1 MTRLRLVKPTRTAF
15 AYENR
20 MGVTYYLHE
29 GRTTTGKPRY
39 FFAKTMGPG
48 MLSEMPGGVEV
59 SESINGVVSVRRKTT
74 DRAAVPEED
83 VKVVQEAVGRHL
95 HLKGYMVRAVD
106 SAVVIFEPHPRPSEL
121 RAFAERYGTSYRASN
136 FIEERMKKAQYA
148 PIMKFERESDGY
160 VVLRMTYRGKGGW
173 SWPLGAGKLGGLA
186 KKFVPSIGELSKDG
200 ARLPPPNGPCA
211 RHRQRL
217 DRGRL
222 SFGGLGGRVRIPVNV
237 PTPFRSTGAPCP
249 LRRPPTLRRGRH
261 SRRPP
266 VSASSP

>member
-15 AYENR
+15 AYQNR

-186 KKFVPSIGELSKDG
+186 KKFVPSIGTEAFFDLM
-200 ARLPPPNGPCA
+200 
-211 RHRQRL
+211 
-217 DRGRL
+217 
-222 SFGGLGGRVRIPVNV
+222 
-237 PTPFRSTGAPCP
+237 
-249 LRRPPTLRRGRH
+249 
-261 SRRPP
+261 
-266 VSASSP
+266 